1 MGHDASKFAL
11 PPNPSYSM
19 ALEKKEEANRVR
31 MTPATKTM
39 ANKP

>member
-1 MGHDASKFAL
+1 LAAIKQIAL
-11 PPNPSYSM
+11 SSNPPYSM

-39 ANKP
+39 ADKP